1 MPQDYYEQQEARR
14 ERYKLRAERARQE
27 SNAATRQAEKMA
39 SIIPMGQP
47 ILVGHHSEGRDRR
60 YRARI
65 GQTMDKAISL
75 DKKAAYYEEKAEK
88 VGHSGISSDAPDALE
103 RLEKKLVKRE
113 AAQAWMKEVNK
124 AFRKGDDA
132 LLAPGMTQAEID
144 KMRATMTQP
153 YPQFSLANNS
163 AEIRRIKVRIEKL
176 KATAQDMTTKTPFD
190 GGTVVDNV
198 EANRLQILFDDKP
211 DADTRTKLKSHG
223 FRWSPRNGAW
233 QRMRSNA
240 AMYYAKQICGICDAL
255 NPTA

>member
-1 MPQDYYEQQEARR
+1 MPQADYYERQEARR
-14 ERYKLRAERARQE
+14 ERYELRAERARQE
-27 SNAATRQAEKMA
+27 SDAAARQAEKMA

-75 DKKAAYYEEKAEK
+75 DKKAAYYEEKAEC
-88 VGHSGISSDAPDALE
+88 VGQSGISSDAPDALE
-103 RLEKKLVKRE
+103 RLEKKLAERE
-113 AAQAWMKEVNK
+113 RAHAWMKELNK
-124 AFRKGDDA
+124 AFKKGDTA
-132 LLAPGMTQAEID
+132 LLALGMTQAQID
-144 KMRATMTQP
+144 KMRATMTSCHHQP

-163 AEIRRIKVRIEKL
+163 AEIRRIKARIEKL
-176 KATAQDMTTKTPFD
+176 KATAQNVTIKTPFAS
-190 GGTVVDNV
+190 GTIVDNV
-198 EANRLQILFDDKP
+198 EENRLQILFDDKP

-240 AMYYAKQICGICDAL
+240 ATYYAKQICGIVD
-255 NPTA
+255 

>member
-1 MPQDYYEQQEARR
+1 MPQADYYERQEARR
-14 ERYKLRAERARQE
+14 ERYELRAERARQE
-27 SNAATRQAEKMA
+27 SDAAARQAEKMA

-75 DKKAAYYEEKAEK
+75 DKKAAYYEEKAEC
-88 VGHSGISSDAPDALE
+88 VGQNGISSDAPDALE
-103 RLEKKLVKRE
+103 RLEKKLAERE
-113 AAQAWMKEVNK
+113 RAHAWMKKVNK
-124 AFRKGDDA
+124 AFKKGDAA
-132 LLAPGMTQAEID
+132 LLALGMTQAQID
-144 KMRATMTQP
+144 KMRATMSSCHHQP

-190 GGTVVDNV
+190 GGTIVDNV
-198 EANRLQILFDDKP
+198 EENRLQILFDDKP

-240 AMYYAKQICGICDAL
+240 ATYYAKQICGIVD
-255 NPTA
+255 

>member
-1 MPQDYYEQQEARR
+1 MPQADYYERQEARR
-14 ERYKLRAERARQE
+14 ERYELRAERARQE
-27 SNAATRQAEKMA
+27 SDAAARQAEKMA

-75 DKKAAYYEEKAEK
+75 DKKAAYYEEKAEC
-88 VGHSGISSDAPDALE
+88 VGQSGISSDAPDALE
-103 RLEKKLVKRE
+103 RLD
-113 AAQAWMKEVNK
+113 NK
-124 AFRKGDDA
+124 AFKKGDAA
-132 LLAPGMTQAEID
+132 LLALGMTQAQID
-144 KMRATMTQP
+144 KMRATMSSCHHQP

-176 KATAQDMTTKTPFD
+176 KATAQNVTIKTPFAS
-190 GGTVVDNV
+190 GTIVDNV
-198 EANRLQILFDDKP
+198 EENRLQILFDDKP

-240 AMYYAKQICGICDAL
+240 ATYYAKQICGIVD
-255 NPTA
+255 